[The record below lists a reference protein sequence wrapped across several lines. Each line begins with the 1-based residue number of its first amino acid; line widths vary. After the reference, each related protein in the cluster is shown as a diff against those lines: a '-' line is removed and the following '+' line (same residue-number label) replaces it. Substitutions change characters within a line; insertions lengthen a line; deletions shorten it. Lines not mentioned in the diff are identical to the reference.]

1 MDKNI
6 NKQNVYISEEE
17 NTLNWIEIQSSFK
30 KSFGNEIYNSWLQK
44 ISLVKEYNDY
54 LILGVPT
61 RFFRDW
67 IVSRYLD
74 KILEQVKSFKLSLN
88 RIEFKIIEEN
98 KQNQELIKIDQLN
111 KVTEIKDS
119 ILNYNRLNPNLSFE
133 SFIKGKSNEIAL
145 SYSKKVCDYVSRYNP
160 LYICGGVGLGKTHL
174 LNAIGLETQKDNNV
188 MFISAERFMYH
199 FIKSIKKNDMVNFK
213 DFFRKSSVFI
223 IDDIQFISGKES
235 LQEEFFHTFN
245 SLIEKG
251 SQIIISSDRPPMKLD
266 RVQERIKSRLSGGL
280 VVDIEAPDLDL
291 KIKILKKKIEEIQ
304 NQFKENIDLSDEV
317 INYIASESKTNIREL
332 IGVLNRV
339 IAFSRVH
346 NKVLTTV
353 DCKNILKDVFSQIRV
368 ITVDKIQNI
377 VSNYFNIALSDML
390 SQRRSRPLARPRQIA
405 MYLAKK
411 MTSRSLPEI
420 GRRFANRDHTTV
432 IHAVKTITRLSDQ
445 DDEMKKILIKLKVF
459 CWNSEEM
466 QFIVKRDILLKSL
479 NFVQGVVEKK
489 NTLPILSNVLLQLKE
504 KKLTIVA
511 TDLDIV
517 FHDEIEDVK
526 VLKEGSTTTSAA
538 ILYDILRKIS
548 SNSELNF
555 DLKNENKLSLKE

>member
-1 MDKNI
+1 MEKN
-6 NKQNVYISEEE
+6 NFKKQNVYVSEEE
-17 NTLNWIEIQSSFK
+17 KTLNWEEIKVSFK
-30 KSFGNEIYNSWLQK
+30 KTFGSEIYNSWLQK
-44 ISLVKEYNDY
+44 ISLIKEFNDY
-54 LILGVPT
+54 LVLGVPT

-98 KQNQELIKIDQLN
+98 KHNQELIKINELD

-119 ILNYNRLNPNLSFE
+119 ILNYNRLNPNLNFE
-133 SFIKGKSNEIAL
+133 SFIQGKSNDIAL
-145 SYSKKVCDYVSRYNP
+145 SYSKKVCEHISRYNP

-174 LNAIGLETQKDNNV
+174 LNAIGLELQAENNV

-245 SLIEKG
+245 SLMDKG
-251 SQIIISSDRPPMKLD
+251 SQIIISSDRNPMKLD
-266 RVQERIKSRLSGGL
+266 RVQDRIKSRLAGGL
-280 VVDIEAPDLDL
+280 VVDIETPDTEL
-291 KIKILKKKIEEIQ
+291 KIRIINKKIEEIQ
-304 NQFKENIDLSDEV
+304 NQFKENINLSDEV
-317 INYIASESKTNIREL
+317 INFIANESKTNIREL

-346 NKVLTTV
+346 NKSLSII
-353 DCKNILKDVFSQIRV
+353 DCKKILKDVFSQIRV
-368 ITVDKIQNI
+368 VTVDKIQNV
-377 VSNYFNIALSDML
+377 VSNFFNIQMSDML

-405 MYLAKK
+405 MYLSKK

-432 IHAVKTITRLSDQ
+432 IHAVKTITRLSEQ
-445 DDEMKKILIKLKVF
+445 DDEMKKNINQI
-459 CWNSEEM
+459 
-466 QFIVKRDILLKSL
+466 KSL
-479 NFVQGVVEKK
+479 
-489 NTLPILSNVLLQLKE
+489 LLEQQ
-504 KKLTIVA
+504 
-511 TDLDIV
+511 
-517 FHDEIEDVK
+517 
-526 VLKEGSTTTSAA
+526 
-538 ILYDILRKIS
+538 
-548 SNSELNF
+548 
-555 DLKNENKLSLKE
+555 

>member
-1 MDKNI
+1 MEKN
-6 NKQNVYISEEE
+6 NFKKQNLYISEEE
-17 NTLNWIEIQSSFK
+17 KTLNWEEIRASFK
-30 KSFGNEIYNSWLQK
+30 KSFGSEIYDSWLEK
-44 ISLVKEYNDY
+44 ITLIKEYNDY

-74 KILEQVKSFKLSLN
+74 KILEQVKSFKLSLS
-88 RIEFKIIEEN
+88 RIEFKIVEEN
-98 KQNQELIKIDQLN
+98 KQNQDLIKINEIN

-119 ILNYNRLNPNLSFE
+119 ILNYNRLNPSLNFNN
-133 SFIKGKSNEIAL
+133 FIQGKSNDIAL
-145 SYSKKVCDYVSRYNP
+145 SYSKKVCEHLSRYNP

-174 LNAIGLETQKDNNV
+174 LNAIGLDLQDKNNV

-245 SLIEKG
+245 SLIDKE
-251 SQIIISSDRPPMKLD
+251 SQIIISSDRAPMKLD

-280 VVDIEAPDLDL
+280 VVDIDAPDLEL
-291 KIKILKKKIEEIQ
+291 KIKIIKKKIEEIQ
-304 NQFKENIDLSDEV
+304 NQFKENINLSEEV
-317 INYIASESKTNIREL
+317 IKYIANESKTNIREL
-332 IGVLNRV
+332 IGILNRV
-339 IAFSRVH
+339 IAFSRVN
-346 NKVLTTV
+346 NKILTIS
-353 DCKNILKDVFSQIRV
+353 DCKNILKDIFSQIRV

-377 VSNYFNIALSDML
+377 VSNFFNIQVSEML

-432 IHAVKTITRLSDQ
+432 IHAVKTITRLSEQ
-445 DDEMKKILIKLKVF
+445 DDEMKRNINQI
-459 CWNSEEM
+459 
-466 QFIVKRDILLKSL
+466 KSL
-479 NFVQGVVEKK
+479 
-489 NTLPILSNVLLQLKE
+489 LLDQ
-504 KKLTIVA
+504 
-511 TDLDIV
+511 
-517 FHDEIEDVK
+517 
-526 VLKEGSTTTSAA
+526 
-538 ILYDILRKIS
+538 
-548 SNSELNF
+548 
-555 DLKNENKLSLKE
+555 

>member
-1 MDKNI
+1 MENNNI
-6 NKQNVYISEEE
+6 KKQNIYTSEEE
-17 NTLNWIEIQSSFK
+17 KTLNWNEIQTLFK
-30 KSFGNEIYNSWLQK
+30 NVFGNEIYSSWLQK

-74 KILEQVKSFKLSLN
+74 KILEQVKSIKLSVN

-98 KQNQELIKIDQLN
+98 KQNQEFIKIDELN

-119 ILNYNRLNPNLSFE
+119 ILNYNRLNPNLNFE
-133 SFIKGKSNEIAL
+133 SFIQGKSNDIAL
-145 SYSKKVCDYVSRYNP
+145 SYSKKVSEHISRYNP
-160 LYICGGVGLGKTHL
+160 LYICCGVGLGKTHL
-174 LNAIGLETQKDNNV
+174 LNAIGLELQSDNNV

-245 SLIEKG
+245 SLMDKG
-251 SQIIISSDRPPMKLD
+251 SQIIISADRAPMKLD
-266 RVQERIKSRLSGGL
+266 RVQDRIKSRLAGGL
-280 VVDIEAPDLDL
+280 VVDIDVPDLEL
-291 KIKILKKKIEEIQ
+291 KIKIIKKKIEEIQ
-304 NQFKENIDLSDEV
+304 NQFKENINLTEEV
-317 INYIASESKTNIREL
+317 INYVASESKTNIREL

-346 NKVLTTV
+346 NKVLNIQ
-353 DCKNILKDVFSQIRV
+353 DCKNILKDVFSQTRI

-377 VSNYFNIALSDML
+377 VSNYFNIALSEML

-411 MTSRSLPEI
+411 MTTRSLPEI

-432 IHAVKTITRLSDQ
+432 IHAVKTITRLSEQ
-445 DDEMKKILIKLKVF
+445 DDEMKKNINQI
-459 CWNSEEM
+459 
-466 QFIVKRDILLKSL
+466 KSL
-479 NFVQGVVEKK
+479 
-489 NTLPILSNVLLQLKE
+489 LLEQ
-504 KKLTIVA
+504 
-511 TDLDIV
+511 
-517 FHDEIEDVK
+517 
-526 VLKEGSTTTSAA
+526 
-538 ILYDILRKIS
+538 
-548 SNSELNF
+548 
-555 DLKNENKLSLKE
+555 

>member
-1 MDKNI
+1 MENNNI
-6 NKQNVYISEEE
+6 KKQNIYTSEEE
-17 NTLNWIEIQSSFK
+17 KTLNWNEIQTLFK
-30 KSFGNEIYNSWLQK
+30 SVFGNEIYSSWLQK

-74 KILEQVKSFKLSLN
+74 KILEQVKSLKLSVN

-98 KQNQELIKIDQLN
+98 KQNQEFIKIDELK

-119 ILNYNRLNPNLSFE
+119 ILNYNRLNPNLNFE
-133 SFIKGKSNEIAL
+133 SFIQGKSNDIAL
-145 SYSKKVCDYVSRYNP
+145 SYSKKVSEHLSRYNP

-174 LNAIGLETQKDNNV
+174 LNAIGLELQSENNV

-245 SLIEKG
+245 SLMDKG
-251 SQIIISSDRPPMKLD
+251 SQIIISADRAPMKLD
-266 RVQERIKSRLSGGL
+266 RVQDRIKSRLAGGL
-280 VVDIEAPDLDL
+280 VVDIDVPDLEL
-291 KIKILKKKIEEIQ
+291 KIKIIKKKIEEIQ
-304 NQFKENIDLSDEV
+304 NQFKENINLTEEV
-317 INYIASESKTNIREL
+317 INYVASESKTNIREL

-346 NKVLTTV
+346 NKVLNIQ
-353 DCKNILKDVFSQIRV
+353 DCKNILKDVFSQIRI

-377 VSNYFNIALSDML
+377 VSNYFNIALSEML

-411 MTSRSLPEI
+411 MTTRSLPEI

-432 IHAVKTITRLSDQ
+432 IHAVKTITRLSEQ
-445 DDEMKKILIKLKVF
+445 DDEMKKNINQI
-459 CWNSEEM
+459 
-466 QFIVKRDILLKSL
+466 KSL
-479 NFVQGVVEKK
+479 
-489 NTLPILSNVLLQLKE
+489 LLE
-504 KKLTIVA
+504 
-511 TDLDIV
+511 
-517 FHDEIEDVK
+517 
-526 VLKEGSTTTSAA
+526 
-538 ILYDILRKIS
+538 
-548 SNSELNF
+548 
-555 DLKNENKLSLKE
+555 

>member
-1 MDKNI
+1 MENNNFK
-6 NKQNVYISEEE
+6 KQNAYVSEEE
-17 NTLNWIEIQSSFK
+17 NTLNWDEIQNSFK
-30 KSFGNEIYNSWLQK
+30 KTFGAEIYNSWLQK
-44 ISLVKEYNDY
+44 ISLVKEFNDY
-54 LILGVPT
+54 IILGVPT

-88 RIEFKIIEEN
+88 RIEFKIIEES
-98 KQNQELIKIDQLN
+98 KHNQELTKIDQLN
-111 KVTEIKDS
+111 KVSEIKDS
-119 ILNYNRLNPNLSFE
+119 ILNYNRLNPKLNFD

-145 SYSKKVCDYVSRYNP
+145 SYSKKVCEHLSRYNP

-174 LNAIGLETQKDNNV
+174 LNAIGIELQDQNNV

-251 SQIIISSDRPPMKLD
+251 SQIIISCDRSPMKLD
-266 RVQERIKSRLSGGL
+266 KVQERIKSRLAGGL
-280 VVDIEAPDLDL
+280 IVDIDTPDLEL
-291 KIKILKKKIEEIQ
+291 KINIIKKKIEEIQ
-304 NQFKENIDLSDEV
+304 NQFNENIILGDEI
-317 INYIASESKTNIREL
+317 INFIASERKTNIREL
-332 IGVLNRV
+332 IGILNRV

-346 NKVLTTV
+346 NRSLNIN

-368 ITVDKIQNI
+368 ITVDKIQNV
-377 VSNYFNIALSDML
+377 VSNYFNISLSEML

-411 MTSRSLPEI
+411 LTSRSLPEI

-432 IHAVKTITRLSDQ
+432 IHAVKTINRLSDQ
-445 DDEMKKILIKLKVF
+445 DDEMKKNLNQI
-459 CWNSEEM
+459 
-466 QFIVKRDILLKSL
+466 KSL
-479 NFVQGVVEKK
+479 
-489 NTLPILSNVLLQLKE
+489 LL
-504 KKLTIVA
+504 
-511 TDLDIV
+511 
-517 FHDEIEDVK
+517 
-526 VLKEGSTTTSAA
+526 
-538 ILYDILRKIS
+538 
-548 SNSELNF
+548 
-555 DLKNENKLSLKE
+555 EN

>member
-1 MDKNI
+1 MDKNNTKKNNI
-6 NKQNVYISEEE
+6 YISEEE
-17 NTLNWIEIQSSFK
+17 KTLIWEDIQISFK
-30 KSFGNEIYNSWLQK
+30 KTFGNEIYNSWLQK

-74 KILEQVKSFKLSLN
+74 KILEQVKGFKLSLN
-88 RIEFKIIEEN
+88 RIEFKIIDEV
-98 KQNQELIKIDQLN
+98 KQSQEFIKINELN

-119 ILNYNRLNPNLSFE
+119 ILNYNRLNPNLNFE
-133 SFIKGKSNEIAL
+133 NFIQGKSNDIAL
-145 SYSKKVCDYVSRYNP
+145 SYSKKVCEHISRYNP

-174 LNAIGLETQKDNNV
+174 LNAIGLALQNENNV

-245 SLIEKG
+245 SLMDKG
-251 SQIIISSDRPPMKLD
+251 SQIIISSDRSPSKLD
-266 RVQERIKSRLSGGL
+266 KVQDRIKSRLSGGL
-280 VVDIEAPDLDL
+280 VVDIESPDLEL
-291 KIKILKKKIEEIQ
+291 KSKIIKKKIEEIEI
-304 NQFKENIDLSDEV
+304 QFKENINLSDEV
-317 INYIASESKTNIREL
+317 INFIASETKTNIREL

-346 NKVLTTV
+346 NKILNIS
-353 DCKNILKDVFSQIRV
+353 DCKNILRDVFNQIRV
-368 ITVDKIQNI
+368 ITVDKIQNV
-377 VSNYFNIALSDML
+377 VSNYFNIPLSDML

-405 MYLAKK
+405 MFLAKK

-432 IHAVKTITRLSDQ
+432 IHAVKTISRLADQ
-445 DDEMKKILIKLKVF
+445 DDEMKKNINQIQ
-459 CWNSEEM
+459 S
-466 QFIVKRDILLKSL
+466 LLL
-479 NFVQGVVEKK
+479 EQ
-489 NTLPILSNVLLQLKE
+489 Q
-504 KKLTIVA
+504 
-511 TDLDIV
+511 
-517 FHDEIEDVK
+517 
-526 VLKEGSTTTSAA
+526 
-538 ILYDILRKIS
+538 
-548 SNSELNF
+548 
-555 DLKNENKLSLKE
+555 

>member
-1 MDKNI
+1 MKNNI
-6 NKQNVYISEEE
+6 KKKQNAFISEEE
-17 NTLNWIEIQSSFK
+17 KTLDW
-30 KSFGNEIYNSWLQK
+30 NEIKDTLKKTFGSEVYNSWLQK

-74 KILEQVKSFKLSLN
+74 KILQQVKSFKQSLN

-98 KQNQELIKIDQLN
+98 KHNQEYLKIDELN

-119 ILNYNRLNPNLSFE
+119 VLNYNRLNPSLNFD
-133 SFIKGKSNEIAL
+133 SFIEGKSNDIAL
-145 SYSKKVCDYVSRYNP
+145 SYSKKVCEHIARYNP

-174 LNAIGLETQKDNNV
+174 LNAIGLKLQNNNNV

-245 SLIEKG
+245 SLIDKG
-251 SQIIISSDRPPMKLD
+251 SQIIISADRAPMKLD
-266 RVQERIKSRLSGGL
+266 RVQDRIKSRLAGGL
-280 VVDIEAPDLDL
+280 VVDIDLPDLEL
-291 KIKILKKKIEEIQ
+291 KIKIIKKKIEEIQ
-304 NQFKENIDLSDEV
+304 NQFKENIKLSDEV
-317 INYIASESKTNIREL
+317 INYVALESKTNIREL
-332 IGVLNRV
+332 IGLLNRL

-346 NKVLTTV
+346 NKDLTIN
-353 DCKNILKDVFSQIRV
+353 DCKGILKDVFNQIRV
-368 ITVDKIQNI
+368 ITVDKIQNV
-377 VSNYFNIALSDML
+377 VSNYFNIALSEML

-411 MTSRSLPEI
+411 MTTRSLPEI

-432 IHAVKTITRLSDQ
+432 IHAVKTITRLSEQ
-445 DDEMKKILIKLKVF
+445 DDEMKKNINQI
-459 CWNSEEM
+459 
-466 QFIVKRDILLKSL
+466 KSL
-479 NFVQGVVEKK
+479 
-489 NTLPILSNVLLQLKE
+489 LLEQ
-504 KKLTIVA
+504 
-511 TDLDIV
+511 
-517 FHDEIEDVK
+517 
-526 VLKEGSTTTSAA
+526 
-538 ILYDILRKIS
+538 
-548 SNSELNF
+548 
-555 DLKNENKLSLKE
+555 